1 MNLVGI
7 LSPFVE
13 LSKKQMVI
21 ICPLHPEA
29 KPYFCRYSSHINQ
42 HRYRDNMHGWTHQ
55 VNRASFDLMMSL
67 SNAAEGYES
76 HVYNFVGLGGVRGSF
91 IGGSESVKVNQ
102 MLA

>member
-91 IGGSESVKVNQ
+91 IGDLNQ
-102 MLA
+102 TK

>member
-1 MNLVGI
+1 
-7 LSPFVE
+7 
-13 LSKKQMVI
+13 
-21 ICPLHPEA
+21 
-29 KPYFCRYSSHINQ
+29 
-42 HRYRDNMHGWTHQ
+42 MHGWTHQ